1 VRAGIAGAAER
12 YALDALIRFYKIP
25 RAILAPNKEII
36 QLLRERTQKPVY
48 LMRRG
53 VDTDLFTPARRD
65 TGRRVFTLGYV
76 GRLTPEKNVRLL
88 SQVERALIS
97 MGRSDYR
104 FLIVGDGYDRPW
116 LERNLQKAEFTGIL
130 TGESLARAYANMD
143 LFLFPSRTDT
153 FGNVVLEALAS
164 GTPVIVTAD
173 GGPKYLVKHGVTG
186 GIASD
191 DQQFIDTVISL
202 MAYGSLYQEM
212 RQEAR
217 EYACS
222 NSWDAVFDLLYCV
235 YNSCLTKSLPAE
247 FPAAYARSA

>member
-1 VRAGIAGAAER
+1 LAER

-25 RAILAPNKEII
+25 RLLLAPNPEIV
-36 QLLRERTQKPVY
+36 QLLKERTQKPVY

-65 TGRRVFTLGYV
+65 TRCPDFTLGYV
-76 GRLTPEKNVRLL
+76 GRLTPEKSVRLL
-88 SQVERALIS
+88 AQLERALIA
-97 MGRSDYR
+97 MGRCDYR

-130 TGESLARAYANMD
+130 TGDMLARAYANMD

-164 GTPVIVTAD
+164 GTPAVVTAD
-173 GGPKYLVKHGVTG
+173 GGPKYLVKPGVTG
-186 GIASD
+186 AVASD
-191 DQQFIDTVISL
+191 DQQFIETVISL
-202 MAYGSLYQEM
+202 MGCGSLYQEM
-212 RQEAR
+212 RQEVR
-217 EYACS
+217 KFACS
-222 NSWDAVFDLLYCV
+222 NSWDVVFDLV
-235 YNSCLTKSLPAE
+235 YRVYDACLAKPLPME